1 MKRKRKTKTRK
12 RLEGLGW
19 INGIAIVLFIYLF
32 LTDDVIMA
40 STVDAVE
47 LKNAAP
53 HDVRYTVA
61 VIHVCEA
68 GGYSVRCLGRGVPLG
83 H

>member
-32 LTDDVIMA
+32 LTDDVIMT
-40 STVDAVE
+40 STVDAVD
-47 LKNAAP
+47 LKNAAA
-53 HDVRYTVA
+53 HDV
-61 VIHVCEA
+61 
-68 GGYSVRCLGRGVPLG
+68 
-83 H
+83 